1 MIYFIIAALIVMLD
15 QIAKYF
21 ITLHIT
27 PGASVPLIPGIIHL
41 TYVENTGAA
50 FSFMSDMRWVLVAVS
65 AVVIILI
72 IVGMIKYRD
81 KIDPIGKIA
90 LAAILGGAV
99 SHLIDRAVLGYVVD
113 FLEFEFV
120 RFAVMD
126 IADWFITVGGVV
138 FCIYYLIHT
147 GRHDGLR
154 EEFLIG
160 KKKKVVREEASDQA
174 EADHNDSEHTNDIG
188 SEDDGGSDKT

>member
-1 MIYFIIAALIVMLD
+1 MLD
-15 QIAKYF
+15 QIAKYY
-21 ITLHIT
+21 ITLQIA
-27 PGASVPLIPGIIHL
+27 PGAYVPMIPGVIHL

-126 IADWFITVGGVV
+126 IADWFITIGGVV
-138 FCIYYLIHT
+138 FCVYYLIHT
-147 GRHDGLR
+147 GKHDGLR

-160 KKKKVVREEASDQA
+160 KKKNAVPVEAPAQS
-174 EADHNDSEHTNDIG
+174 ENERADDEHTDDIG
-188 SEDDGGSDKT
+188 SEDNGDSDKT